1 MKYNVYSAI
10 PLNACVR
17 MQAILKSPQM
27 GTFVG
32 NDGRLLYRCAIEEVD
47 YAKNSIK
54 GRWIGMAPPSKRV
67 NGWTAKFIVG
77 SKSQP
82 KNVDRFRF
90 NNQLHIWVPKSIQ
103 IGEEIIVEEYNPDI
117 E

>member
-1 MKYNVYSAI
+1 MRYNVYSAI
-10 PLNACVR
+10 HLNHCIR
-17 MQAILKSPQM
+17 MQTILRSPQM

-54 GRWIGMAPPSKRV
+54 GRWLGMAPPFKRV
-67 NGWTAKFIVG
+67 NGWTANFIVG
-77 SKSQP
+77 SNSQP
-82 KNVDRFRF
+82 KNMDRFKL
-90 NNQLHIWVPKSIQ
+90 NDKQYIWVPKSIQ
-103 IGEEIIVEEYNPDI
+103 IGEEIIVEEHRPDI

>member
-10 PLNACVR
+10 PLNACIR
-17 MQAILKSPQM
+17 MQAILKSPQI
-27 GTFVG
+27 GSFVG

-54 GRWIGMAPPSKRV
+54 GRWIGMAPSSKRV
-67 NGWTAKFIVG
+67 NGWTGQFIVG
-77 SKSQP
+77 SNSVP
-82 KNVDRFRF
+82 KNVDRFRL
-90 NNQLHIWVPKSIQ
+90 NDKQYIWVPKSIQ
-103 IGEEIIVEEYNPDI
+103 IGEEILVEEYRPDI

>member
-10 PLNACVR
+10 PLNACIR
-17 MQAILKSPQM
+17 MQTILRSPQM

-54 GRWIGMAPPSKRV
+54 GRWIGTAPSSKRV
-67 NGWTAKFIVG
+67 NGWTAQFIVG
-77 SKSQP
+77 SNSPP

-90 NNQLHIWVPKSIQ
+90 NDKHHIWVPKSIQ
-103 IGEEIIVEEYNPDI
+103 IGEEILVEEYRPDI